1 MEFTLLQWISYCWKT
16 SFTVIPVWI
25 FIICGQ
31 LYLFYAKKLI
41 EKLNFVY
48 LGAKNIQC
56 QVIITQRT
64 FDILQSLKQLYLAA
78 DLLHRHFSTILM
90 VNCFVTFT
98 TMFTATYFVIEFIP
112 SGYAVVFLDSSDV
125 VDSFI
130 RFWLI
135 CHTSDLIR
143 ETVIT
148 FTIWISHHSLIISV
162 LTWIIFEKTTECIS
176 VLRNLRDTKNTDVF
190 RECNKVS

>member
-1 MEFTLLQWISYCWKT
+1 M
-16 SFTVIPVWI
+16 IPVWI

-31 LYLFYAKKLI
+31 LYLFYVKKLI

-48 LGAKNIQC
+48 LVAKNSKVIKC
-56 QVIITQRT
+56 QIITQRT
-64 FDILQSLKQLYLAA
+64 FGILLSLKQLYLAA

-90 VNCFVTFT
+90 VNCFVTFL
-98 TMFTATYFVIEFIP
+98 TMLTSAYYVIEFIP
-112 SGYAVVFLDSSDV
+112 SGYVPVVFLNSSDV

-148 FTIWISHHSLIISV
+148 FII
-162 LTWIIFEKTTECIS
+162 
-176 VLRNLRDTKNTDVF
+176 
-190 RECNKVS
+190 

>member
-1 MEFTLLQWISYCWKT
+1 M
-16 SFTVIPVWI
+16 IPVWI

-31 LYLFYAKKLI
+31 LYLFYVKKLI

-48 LGAKNIQC
+48 LVAKNSKVIKC
-56 QVIITQRT
+56 QIITQRT
-64 FDILQSLKQLYLAA
+64 FGILLSLKQLYLAA

-90 VNCFVTFT
+90 VNCFVTFL

-112 SGYAVVFLDSSDV
+112 SGYVPMVFLDSSDV

-148 FTIWISHHSLIISV
+148 FII
-162 LTWIIFEKTTECIS
+162 
-176 VLRNLRDTKNTDVF
+176 
-190 RECNKVS
+190 

>member
-1 MEFTLLQWISYCWKT
+1 M
-16 SFTVIPVWI
+16 IPVWI

-31 LYLFYAKKLI
+31 LYLFYVKKLI

-48 LGAKNIQC
+48 LVAKNSKVIKC
-56 QVIITQRT
+56 QIITQRT
-64 FDILQSLKQLYLAA
+64 FGILLSLKQLYLAA

-90 VNCFVTFT
+90 VNCFVTFL
-98 TMFTATYFVIEFIP
+98 TMLTSAYYVIEFIP
-112 SGYAVVFLDSSDV
+112 SGYVPMVFLDSSDV
-125 VDSFI
+125 VDSVI

-148 FTIWISHHSLIISV
+148 FII
-162 LTWIIFEKTTECIS
+162 
-176 VLRNLRDTKNTDVF
+176 
-190 RECNKVS
+190 

>member
-1 MEFTLLQWISYCWKT
+1 M
-16 SFTVIPVWI
+16 IPVWI

-31 LYLFYAKKLI
+31 LYLFYVKKLI

-48 LGAKNIQC
+48 LVAKNSKVIKC
-56 QVIITQRT
+56 QIITQRT
-64 FDILQSLKQLYLAA
+64 FGILLSLKQLYLAA

-90 VNCFVTFT
+90 VNCFVTFL

-112 SGYAVVFLDSSDV
+112 SGYVPMVFLDSSDV
-125 VDSFI
+125 VDSVI

-135 CHTSDLIR
+135 CHTRDLIR

-148 FTIWISHHSLIISV
+148 FII
-162 LTWIIFEKTTECIS
+162 
-176 VLRNLRDTKNTDVF
+176 
-190 RECNKVS
+190 

>member
-1 MEFTLLQWISYCWKT
+1 M
-16 SFTVIPVWI
+16 IPVWI

-31 LYLFYAKKLI
+31 LYLFYVKKLI

-48 LGAKNIQC
+48 LVAKNSKVIQC
-56 QVIITQRT
+56 QIITQRT
-64 FDILQSLKQLYLAA
+64 FDILRSLKQLNLAA
-78 DLLHRHFSTILM
+78 DLLHRHFSTILI
-90 VNCFVTFT
+90 VNCFLTL
-98 TMFTATYFVIEFIP
+98 TMMFCAIYYVIEFIP

-148 FTIWISHHSLIISV
+148 FNI
-162 LTWIIFEKTTECIS
+162 
-176 VLRNLRDTKNTDVF
+176 
-190 RECNKVS
+190 

>member
-1 MEFTLLQWISYCWKT
+1 M
-16 SFTVIPVWI
+16 IPVWI

-31 LYLFYAKKLI
+31 LYLFYVKKLI

-48 LGAKNIQC
+48 LVAKNSKVIKC
-56 QVIITQRT
+56 QIITQRT
-64 FDILQSLKQLYLAA
+64 FGILLSLKQLYLAA

-90 VNCFVTFT
+90 VNCFVTFL
-98 TMFTATYFVIEFIP
+98 TMLTSAYYVIEFIP
-112 SGYAVVFLDSSDV
+112 SGYVPVVFLSSSDV

-143 ETVIT
+143 ETVNT
-148 FTIWISHHSLIISV
+148 FTIY
-162 LTWIIFEKTTECIS
+162 KYPTTA
-176 VLRNLRDTKNTDVF
+176 
-190 RECNKVS
+190 

>member
-1 MEFTLLQWISYCWKT
+1 
-16 SFTVIPVWI
+16 VIPVWI

-31 LYLFYAKKLI
+31 LYLFYVKKLI

-48 LGAKNIQC
+48 LVAKNSSKVIKC
-56 QVIITQRT
+56 QIITQRT
-64 FDILQSLKQLYLAA
+64 FDILRTLKQLYLAA

-90 VNCFVTFT
+90 VNCFVTFL
-98 TMFTATYFVIEFIP
+98 TMLISAYYVIEFFQR
-112 SGYAVVFLDSSDV
+112 GNMVVVCLELSEV
-125 VDSFI
+125 VESLI

-148 FTIWISHHSLIISV
+148 FTI
-162 LTWIIFEKTTECIS
+162 
-176 VLRNLRDTKNTDVF
+176 
-190 RECNKVS
+190 

>member
-1 MEFTLLQWISYCWKT
+1 M
-16 SFTVIPVWI
+16 IPVWI

-31 LYLFYAKKLI
+31 LYLFYVKKLI

-48 LGAKNIQC
+48 LVAKNSKVIKC
-56 QVIITQRT
+56 QIITQRT
-64 FDILQSLKQLYLAA
+64 FGILLSLKQLYLAA

-90 VNCFVTFT
+90 VNCCVTFL

-112 SGYAVVFLDSSDV
+112 SGYVPMVFLDSSDV

-143 ETVIT
+143 ETVNT
-148 FTIWISHHSLIISV
+148 FTI
-162 LTWIIFEKTTECIS
+162 
-176 VLRNLRDTKNTDVF
+176 
-190 RECNKVS
+190 